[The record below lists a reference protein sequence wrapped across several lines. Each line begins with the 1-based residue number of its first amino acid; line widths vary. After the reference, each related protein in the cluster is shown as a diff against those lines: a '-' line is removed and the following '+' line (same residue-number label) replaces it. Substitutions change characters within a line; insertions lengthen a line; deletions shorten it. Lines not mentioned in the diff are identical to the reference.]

1 MAINKL
7 EEILS
12 FHDGDI
18 KKIMQ
23 NIDPVLMAKVL
34 TASSEELQDKIF
46 KNISENAVQQMKDD
60 MKYMGVS
67 QPDDEYI
74 VELKDDMVKIIN
86 RLFPDHLKCDA
97 GHDEWA

>member
-7 EEILS
+7 EEILD
-12 FHDGDI
+12 FFDGDI
-18 KKIMQ
+18 QKIML
-23 NIDPVLMAKVL
+23 NVDSVFMAKVL
-34 TASSEELQDKIF
+34 TASSEELQNKIF
-46 KNISENAVQQMKDD
+46 KNISESAVIQMKDD

-97 GHDEWA
+97 GKDEWA

>member
-74 VELKDDMVKIIN
+74 VELKDDMVMIIN